1 MLAGWQVGAGLFQIV
16 LTEFVV
22 SKMIAVG
29 TVWVF
34 QLIAR
39 YQKVPYKVQ
48 THSYGCSP
56 HPDVPSRLRTPMHD
70 YWLSGK
76 A

>member
-1 MLAGWQVGAGLFQIV
+1 MLVGWQVGAGLFQIV

-48 THSYGCSP
+48 TDSDGRSP
-56 HPDVPSRLRTPMHD
+56 HPDVQSRPRTPRHD
-70 YWLSGK
+70 YCLSGQ